1 MIKELQFLLKNS
13 ENIDSA
19 LIVSP
24 ENRRYFTEFPSSDG
38 FLLVTRDDAVFITD
52 SRYIEAAEN
61 KVTECKTALQKRE
74 ISQVYDFFKS
84 NGAEKVGIEA
94 SRMTVSEL
102 AKSESEIEKIKKAQ
116 KLAEGAFDDICGF
129 IKPGVTEKEIA
140 LRLEYYML
148 THGAEG
154 LSFETIAVSG
164 KNTSMPH
171 GVPTDK
177 KIEVGDFV
185 TMDYGALYD
194 GYHSDMTRTVA
205 VGKVSD
211 EQKKVYNTVLEAQK
225 AGLDFIRPGVS
236 GKDADRV
243 SRDIIENAGYGKYFG
258 QSLGH
263 GVGVEIHEKPNLSP
277 SSEFILKKGNV
288 VTVEPGIYVPG
299 KFGVRIEDF
308 AVITENGAENMTHC
322 PKELIIL

>member
-102 AKSESEIEKIKKAQ
+102 AK
-116 KLAEGAFDDICGF
+116 FDNAL
-129 IKPGVTEKEIA
+129 KEI
-140 LRLEYYML
+140 
-148 THGAEG
+148 
-154 LSFETIAVSG
+154 SI
-164 KNTSMPH
+164 
-171 GVPTDK
+171 
-177 KIEVGDFV
+177 DF
-185 TMDYGALYD
+185 
-194 GYHSDMTRTVA
+194 
-205 VGKVSD
+205 
-211 EQKKVYNTVLEAQK
+211 
-225 AGLDFIRPGVS
+225 
-236 GKDADRV
+236 
-243 SRDIIENAGYGKYFG
+243 FG
-258 QSLGH
+258 
-263 GVGVEIHEKPNLSP
+263 
-277 SSEFILKKGNV
+277 
-288 VTVEPGIYVPG
+288 
-299 KFGVRIEDF
+299 R
-308 AVITENGAENMTHC
+308 A
-322 PKELIIL
+322 

>member
-102 AKSESEIEKIKKAQ
+102 AKFDNALKDISIDFSGELDNMIDALRMVKSESEIEKIKKAQ
-116 KLAEGAFDDICGF
+116 KSPREHLTIYA
-129 IKPGVTEKEIA
+129 A
-140 LRLEYYML
+140 L
-148 THGAEG
+148 
-154 LSFETIAVSG
+154 
-164 KNTSMPH
+164 
-171 GVPTDK
+171 
-177 KIEVGDFV
+177 
-185 TMDYGALYD
+185 
-194 GYHSDMTRTVA
+194 
-205 VGKVSD
+205 
-211 EQKKVYNTVLEAQK
+211 
-225 AGLDFIRPGVS
+225 
-236 GKDADRV
+236 
-243 SRDIIENAGYGKYFG
+243 
-258 QSLGH
+258 
-263 GVGVEIHEKPNLSP
+263 
-277 SSEFILKKGNV
+277 
-288 VTVEPGIYVPG
+288 
-299 KFGVRIEDF
+299 
-308 AVITENGAENMTHC
+308 
-322 PKELIIL
+322 

>member
-102 AKSESEIEKIKKAQ
+102 AKFDNALKEISIDFSGELDNMIDALRMVKIRVRNRKDKRKAQ
-116 KLAEGAFDDICGF
+116 KNRRGSIRRHM
-129 IKPGVTEKEIA
+129 
-140 LRLEYYML
+140 RLYKARRYR
-148 THGAEG
+148 
-154 LSFETIAVSG
+154 
-164 KNTSMPH
+164 K
-171 GVPTDK
+171 
-177 KIEVGDFV
+177 GDC
-185 TMDYGALYD
+185 AQ
-194 GYHSDMTRTVA
+194 TRTLYA
-205 VGKVSD
+205 
-211 EQKKVYNTVLEAQK
+211 
-225 AGLDFIRPGVS
+225 
-236 GKDADRV
+236 DARRRGSFV
-243 SRDIIENAGYGKYFG
+243 RDYRRK
-258 QSLGH
+258 
-263 GVGVEIHEKPNLSP
+263 
-277 SSEFILKKGNV
+277 
-288 VTVEPGIYVPG
+288 
-299 KFGVRIEDF
+299 R
-308 AVITENGAENMTHC
+308 
-322 PKELIIL
+322 